1 MAEDRSDEQLGAQWE
16 FDLQQLQLNSDLV
29 TRLKDLAELKDH
41 LEEIQRKVD
50 NEVQAGIPQG
60 GSLLASPFLKGF
72 LAGYVISR
80 LRSSAI
86 LGVALGT
93 LSGIYAAQNYEVPNI
108 ETSLRDF
115 LNSLKKGPSD

>member
-1 MAEDRSDEQLGAQWE
+1 MRFKLESLRPPTTPLPPPDPS
-16 FDLQQLQLNSDLV
+16 SKTPVLV
-29 TRLKDLAELKDH
+29 
-41 LEEIQRKVD
+41 
-50 NEVQAGIPQG
+50 G

-80 LRSSAI
+80 LRSSAV

-93 LSGIYAAQNYEVPNI
+93 LTGIYAAQNYEVPNI